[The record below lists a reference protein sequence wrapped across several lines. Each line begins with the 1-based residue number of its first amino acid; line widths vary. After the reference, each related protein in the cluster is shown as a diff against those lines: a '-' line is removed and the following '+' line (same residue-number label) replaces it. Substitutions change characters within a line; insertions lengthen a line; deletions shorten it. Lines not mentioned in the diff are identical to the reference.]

1 MGISGGIFNFCGNL
15 ASIATPL
22 AIGYILKSTGSF
34 DGALLY
40 VGIIGFI
47 GAMSYLFIVGKIER
61 LEIQAASVDTLNRNK
76 VEG

>member
-1 MGISGGIFNFCGNL
+1 
-15 ASIATPL
+15 
-22 AIGYILKSTGSF
+22 LKSTGSF

-61 LEIQAASVDTLNRNK
+61 LEIQSAVDTLNRNK